1 MASRRSYPLPWRHA
15 CLHMENLPLA
25 PLDIVIFLT
34 LLVGAVRGFTKGLV
48 FSVASLVGLAGGIA
62 AAAHG
67 SHLAAEQ
74 LAPHVSWSANS
85 IHMASLAITF
95 LAVVVV
101 VQLVAKLIEKALDL
115 VAMGFVNKL
124 AGAVFGLA
132 KMWLIL
138 SFVILLVTSVTGSRS
153 WIPNRSGESV
163 LLGPVE
169 AVAPML
175 APNLDVS
182 DLQVPDL
189 NGRPG
194 LESEPPPGAED
205 DSSSRR
211 EKRRRSKKKKRSRNT

>member
-1 MASRRSYPLPWRHA
+1 
-15 CLHMENLPLA
+15 
-25 PLDIVIFLT
+25 
-34 LLVGAVRGFTKGLV
+34 
-48 FSVASLVGLAGGIA
+48 
-62 AAAHG
+62 
-67 SHLAAEQ
+67 
-74 LAPHVSWSANS
+74 
-85 IHMASLAITF
+85 MASLAITF

-138 SFVILLVTSVTGSRS
+138 SFVILLVNSMTGSRS

-175 APNLDVS
+175 AP
-182 DLQVPDL
+182 
-189 NGRPG
+189 
-194 LESEPPPGAED
+194 
-205 DSSSRR
+205 
-211 EKRRRSKKKKRSRNT
+211 T

>member
-1 MASRRSYPLPWRHA
+1 M
-15 CLHMENLPLA
+15 
-25 PLDIVIFLT
+25 
-34 LLVGAVRGFTKGLV
+34 
-48 FSVASLVGLAGGIA
+48 ASLVGLAGGIA

-74 LAPHVSWSANS
+74 LAPRVVVGQFHPHGV
-85 IHMASLAITF
+85 LAITF

-153 WIPNRSGESV
+153 
-163 LLGPVE
+163 
-169 AVAPML
+169 
-175 APNLDVS
+175 
-182 DLQVPDL
+182 
-189 NGRPG
+189 
-194 LESEPPPGAED
+194 
-205 DSSSRR
+205 
-211 EKRRRSKKKKRSRNT
+211 

>member
-1 MASRRSYPLPWRHA
+1 MDLTSPQSNSPPTCRGRPIPSTWR
-15 CLHMENLPLA
+15 PS
-25 PLDIVIFLT
+25 P
-34 LLVGAVRGFTKGLV
+34 
-48 FSVASLVGLAGGIA
+48 SL
-62 AAAHG
+62 
-67 SHLAAEQ
+67 
-74 LAPHVSWSANS
+74 
-85 IHMASLAITF
+85 F
-95 LAVVVV
+95 AVVVV

-153 WIPNRSGESV
+153 WIPDRSGESI

-175 APNLDVS
+175 APNLDVR

-194 LESEPPPGAED
+194 LEMSLHPTLKTIHHLVVRDVVGP
-205 DSSSRR
+205 
-211 EKRRRSKKKKRSRNT
+211 RSRNARVTLDLGLGADGRTVTRDPLPSQIA